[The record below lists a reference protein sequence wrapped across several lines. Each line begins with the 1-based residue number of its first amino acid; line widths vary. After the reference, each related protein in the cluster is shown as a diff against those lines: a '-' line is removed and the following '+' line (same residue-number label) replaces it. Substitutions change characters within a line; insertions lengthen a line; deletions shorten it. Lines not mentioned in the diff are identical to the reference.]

1 MPEPKD
7 LPRDAIWVERTSYT
21 KPATRDTTAPD
32 RVTTRRDD
40 IVEVLGKQQADLV
53 RKLDRVWAVVLVLAA
68 LVAFSLLG
76 HCINGTHYARAH
88 GGIPPVIL
96 PILPDGGVCEHPPE
110 DPGPHPTPDEVWAL
124 LEAPATEA
132 ERRMVETV
140 MDGCP
145 RAPRRMIDP
154 WRVLALLRYEVMLGV
169 PESARYLLPATA
181 CIESA
186 LQPAR
191 GLFGDAGR
199 ALGPMQLHWPWAAF
213 CMDRRTHRSPADWRA
228 VMGHGDFRGS
238 LAFSARC
245 WVAATERNLA
255 RAAPCGDAAYVVAE
269 AIVSRAPHPLNC
281 NARTAHARLAEVWR
295 AL

>member
-1 MPEPKD
+1 MNAGNEFSKTTSQPPPPSWPWPWSRPAPHRINPTE
-7 LPRDAIWVERTSYT
+7 DAI
-21 KPATRDTTAPD
+21 
-32 RVTTRRDD
+32 
-40 IVEVLGKQQADLV
+40 EVLGEQQASTVAQV
-53 RKLDRVWAVVLVLAA
+53 RRIWAVLVVTAA
-68 LVAFSLLG
+68 LAIFGVLG
-76 HCINGTHYARAH
+76 HCLDSAHARPVT
-88 GGIPPVIL
+88 PPVIL
-96 PILPDGGVCEHPPE
+96 PFLPDGGVCEYPPE
-110 DPGPHPTPDEVWAL
+110 DQGPHPSPDEVWSL

-154 WRVLALLRYEVMLGV
+154 WRVLALLRYEVVLGV

-181 CIESA
+181 CIESG
-186 LQPAR
+186 LQPSR
-191 GLFGDAGR
+191 SLFGDNGR

-228 VMGHGDFRGS
+228 VMLHGDFRGS

-295 AL
+295 AAL

>member
-1 MPEPKD
+1 MNPEDKID
-7 LPRDAIWVERTSYT
+7 KLHARLNAHTAKLNARTAANEVAIMRIY
-21 KPATRDTTAPD
+21 
-32 RVTTRRDD
+32 
-40 IVEVLGKQQADLV
+40 IVLVVLGV
-53 RKLDRVWAVVLVLAA
+53 FA
-68 LVAFSLLG
+68 LTGALHDCLSAP
-76 HCINGTHYARAH
+76 ARAERPST
-88 GGIPPVIL
+88 PPVIL
-96 PILPDGGVCEHPPE
+96 PFLPDGGVCEYPPE
-110 DPGPHPTPDEVWAL
+110 DTEPHPTPDEVWGL
-124 LEAPATEA
+124 LQAPATEA

-154 WRVLALLRYEVMLGV
+154 WRVLALLRYEVVLGV

-191 GLFGDAGR
+191 SLFGDGGR
-199 ALGPMQLHWPWAAF
+199 SLGPMQLHWPWAAF

-255 RAAPCGDAAYVVAE
+255 RAAPCGDAAYIVAE

-281 NARTAHARLAEVWR
+281 RARTAHARLAEVWR
-295 AL
+295 AAL